1 MENIHILML
10 PSAFTELVHGE
21 EVDLCECNA
30 ANIAPQ
36 SDKGELG
43 PKTILEKHY
52 FYDICSLEISLV
64 AVLETR
70 LAWAQ

>member
-1 MENIHILML
+1 M
-10 PSAFTELVHGE
+10 G
-21 EVDLCECNA
+21 
-30 ANIAPQ
+30 IAPQ